1 MSGQP
6 EEPEST
12 VEITVNAQARQVAAN
27 STLADLVAAL
37 GLAPAGMATAIN
49 GDFVPR
55 GRRAD
60 CVLGQG
66 DRITCFQAIVGG

>member
-1 MSGQP
+1 MSVHFD
-6 EEPEST
+6 EPEPT
-12 VEITVNAQARQVAAN
+12 VEITVNAEARKVAAN
-27 STLADLVAAL
+27 STLADLVTAL
-37 GLAPAGMATAIN
+37 GLAPESTATAFN
-49 GDFVPR
+49 GEFVPR